1 MDNHCLLVNRFFLG
15 PIFSGSTDFIGGISS
30 SQYAQGIPLGILINT
45 LGAGLPVVVMMHMIF
60 IPRVAVLIDNK
71 LTIILLGG
79 YFIRYLELFD
89 QVVDYSSFSSG
100 FTSFTYIVK

>member
-1 MDNHCLLVNRFFLG
+1 MDNHCLLVNRFFG

-60 IPRVAVLIDNK
+60 IPRVAD
-71 LTIILLGG
+71 
-79 YFIRYLELFD
+79 
-89 QVVDYSSFSSG
+89 
-100 FTSFTYIVK
+100 